1 MTKII
6 NMYGILNQDTENIE
20 LKKLT
25 SIFDKYML
33 EEKEYILES
42 TNPENYVFLISNY
55 TLLNNS
61 FSNLSKDENVTKFIN
76 LVFEMLSDFPNADQ
90 KVYAIL
96 FSYNLYRIY
105 GNKLID
111 LTAKDISI
119 LISLYMTFEQS
130 YPVKNLDKMSD
141 FIFNKELKNEMYS
154 YDIEKRKLVHLL
166 EVAIDDY
173 FYVGIKNK
181 IPVTYFVKKQV
192 SDYRKSLITV
202 VKKLKLN
209 TPEEIYDYMYN
220 EVSILAGLLISTQEY
235 ENVVKGEKLN
245 SSLNSMVLKM
255 RQMKPEDL
263 ETCTEF
269 INNMINKSNLGL
281 LDKTEKIFKFIDVLA
296 PEKMYSRN
304 KKINIYSF
312 IHM

>member
-33 EEKEYILES
+33 EEKEHILES

-76 LVFEMLSDFPNADQ
+76 LVFEMLPDFPNADQ

-141 FIFNKELKNEMYS
+141 FIFNKKLKNEMYS

-192 SDYRKSLITV
+192 SDYRKSLISV

-245 SSLNSMVLKM
+245 SSLNSMVFKM

-269 INNMINKSNLGL
+269 INNMINKSNIGL

-304 KKINIYSF
+304 KKN
-312 IHM
+312 

>member
-304 KKINIYSF
+304 KKN
-312 IHM
+312 